1 MTRRVLFTVYLA
13 GVVLTLIYFIV
24 LGLLQR

>member
-1 MTRRVLFTVYLA
+1 MIRRALFTVYLA